1 MALREAAKTDQ
12 QAAAEYEAL
21 LQKNRERCRQYA
33 QKKKLA
39 QQELAEKKPLQLEPT
54 DELKGESA

>member
-1 MALREAAKTDQ
+1 MREAAKTDP
-12 QAAAEYEAL
+12 QAAVEYEAL

-39 QQELAEKKPLQLEPT
+39 QQELADKTTLKFEPT

>member
-1 MALREAAKTDQ
+1 MSHLTGRKIWLARKSW
-12 QAAAEYEAL
+12 
-21 LQKNRERCRQYA
+21 YA

-39 QQELAEKKPLQLEPT
+39 QQELAEKNPLQLEPT